1 MSLNLPIIPNGP
13 IGRICMIVRRALLLA
28 IGSALIAS
36 PAAAQSWKEK
46 YPELTMALV
55 PAEDATGVLARV
67 GPFADYLTR
76 ELGVKVTLRV
86 ANDYTAVIEGQ
97 KNRQI
102 HIGQYGPGSYARANS
117 LSGGNVVPFVTLRNS
132 GGVIGYYSVMY
143 VRSDSPYKSLDD
155 LKGKAL
161 GLVDVE
167 STSGFKAPTFFLSD
181 QGFPVDKHFKVSQ
194 TTGSH
199 ENAIFALAA
208 GTVDAAVNWWN
219 AEDDSNLNRMINKGM
234 LKKVDGTAMTLA
246 DFRIIW
252 KSPMLPGSP
261 FALLADMPEELKAA
275 IVKAFVDAPRKDKAA
290 FDALTDGK
298 VENFARVSVEDYV
311 ESIKMNLLLDDQR
324 KRRGK

>member
-1 MSLNLPIIPNGP
+1 MMN
-13 IGRICMIVRRALLLA
+13 RRLLFAGALALA
-28 IGSALIAS
+28 FAASSAS
-36 PAAAQSWKEK
+36 AQEWKAK
-46 YPELTMALV
+46 YPELVMALV
-55 PAEDATGVLARV
+55 PAENATGVLARV

-102 HIGQYGPGSYARANS
+102 HIGQYGPGSYARANAV
-117 LSGGNVVPFVTLRNS
+117 SGGNVVPFATLRNS

-143 VRSDSPYKSLDD
+143 VRADSEYKSIAD
-155 LKGKAL
+155 LKGKIL

-167 STSGFKAPTFFLSD
+167 STSGYKAPTFFLAD
-181 QGFPVDKHFKVSQ
+181 QGFPVEKHFRLAQ

-199 ENAIFALAA
+199 ENAIFALAT

-219 AEDDSNLNRMINKGM
+219 AEDDSNLRRMLTKGV
-234 LKKVDGTAMTLA
+234 LKKADGTPMTPA
-246 DFRIIW
+246 DFRIVW

-261 FALLADMPEELKAA
+261 FALLADMPEDLKAA
-275 IVKAFVDAPRKDKAA
+275 IVQAFVDAPRKNKAA

-298 VENFARVSVEDYV
+298 VENFARVSKEDYV
-311 ESIKMNLLLDDQR
+311 ESVKMNLWLDQQR
-324 KRRGK
+324 KHRGN

>member
-1 MSLNLPIIPNGP
+1 
-13 IGRICMIVRRALLLA
+13 MISRRLTFVGALALA
-28 IGSALIAS
+28 FTVSAAF
-36 PAAAQSWKEK
+36 AQDWKAK
-46 YPELTMALV
+46 YPELVMALV
-55 PAEDATGVLARV
+55 PAENATGVLARV

-102 HIGQYGPGSYARANS
+102 HIGQYGPGSYARANAV
-117 LSGGNVVPFVTLRNS
+117 SGGNVVPFATLRNS

-143 VRSDSPYKSLDD
+143 VRADSEYKSLAD
-155 LKGKAL
+155 LKGKIL

-167 STSGFKAPTFFLSD
+167 STSGYKAPTFFLAD
-181 QGFPVDKHFKVSQ
+181 QGFPIEKHFKLAQ
-194 TTGSH
+194 PTGSH
-199 ENAIFALAA
+199 ENAIFALAG

-219 AEDDSNLNRMINKGM
+219 AEDDSNLRRMLTKGV
-234 LKKVDGTAMTLA
+234 LKKADGTPMAPS

-261 FALLADMPEELKAA
+261 FALLADMPEDLKAA
-275 IVKAFVDAPRKDKAA
+275 IIQAFVDAPKKNKAA

-298 VENFARVSVEDYV
+298 VENFARVSKEDYV
-311 ESIKMNLLLDDQR
+311 ESVKMNLWLDEQR
-324 KRRGK
+324 KHRGN

>member
-1 MSLNLPIIPNGP
+1 MDT
-13 IGRICMIVRRALLLA
+13 RRTMF
-28 IGSALIAS
+28 ALIAGLALTAT
-36 PAAAQSWKEK
+36 PVAAQSWKQK
-46 YPELTMALV
+46 YPELVMALV
-55 PAEDATGVLARV
+55 PSENATGVLARV

-102 HIGQYGPGSYARANS
+102 HIGQYGPGSYARANTV
-117 LSGGNVVPFVTLRNS
+117 SGGNVIPFATLRNS

-143 VRSDSPYKSLDD
+143 VRSDSPYKSLND
-155 LKGKAL
+155 LKGTTL

-167 STSGFKAPTFFLSD
+167 STSGFKAPTFFLAD
-181 QGFPVDKHFKVSQ
+181 QGFPIDKTFKLAQ

-199 ENAIFALAA
+199 ENAIFALAG

-219 AEDDSNLNRMINKGM
+219 AEGDSNLDRMLTKGV
-234 LKKVDGTAMTLA
+234 LKKTDGTPMAIS

-261 FALLADMPEELKAA
+261 FALLADMPEDLKTA
-275 IVKAFVDAPRKDKAA
+275 IIQAFLDAPKKNKPA

-298 VENFARVSVEDYV
+298 VENFARVSKEDYV
-311 ESIKMNLLLDDQR
+311 ESVKMNLWLDDQR
-324 KRRGK
+324 KHRGN

>member
-1 MSLNLPIIPNGP
+1 
-13 IGRICMIVRRALLLA
+13 MISRRLILSGAAVLA
-28 IGSALIAS
+28 FAATAASA
-36 PAAAQSWKEK
+36 QDWKAK
-46 YPELTMALV
+46 YPELVMALV
-55 PAEDATGVLARV
+55 PSENATGVLARV

-102 HIGQYGPGSYARANS
+102 HIGQYGPGSYARANAVS
-117 LSGGNVVPFVTLRNS
+117 NGNVIPFVTLRNS

-143 VRSDSPYKSLDD
+143 VRADSEYKSIAD
-155 LKGKAL
+155 LKGKTL

-167 STSGFKAPTFFLSD
+167 STSGFKAPTFFLAD
-181 QGFPVDKHFKVSQ
+181 QGFPIEKHFKLAQ

-199 ENAIFALAA
+199 ENAIFALVG

-219 AEDDSNLNRMINKGM
+219 AEDDSNLRRMLTKGM
-234 LKKVDGTAMTLA
+234 LKKADGTAMTPS

-261 FALLADMPEELKAA
+261 FALLADMPEDLKTA
-275 IVKAFVDAPRKDKAA
+275 IVQAFVDAPKKDKVA

-298 VENFARVSVEDYV
+298 VENFARVSREDYV
-311 ESIKMNLLLDDQR
+311 ESVKMNLWLDEQR
-324 KRRGK
+324 KRKGN

>member
-1 MSLNLPIIPNGP
+1 MNT
-13 IGRICMIVRRALLLA
+13 RRTMF
-28 IGSALIAS
+28 ALIAGLALTAT
-36 PAAAQSWKEK
+36 PVAAQSWRQK
-46 YPELTMALV
+46 YPELVMALV
-55 PAEDATGVLARV
+55 PSENATGVLARV

-102 HIGQYGPGSYARANS
+102 HIGQYGPGSYARANTV
-117 LSGGNVVPFVTLRNS
+117 SGGNVIPFATLRNS

-143 VRSDSPYKSLDD
+143 VRSDSPYKSLND
-155 LKGKAL
+155 LKGKTL

-167 STSGFKAPTFFLSD
+167 STSGFKAPTFFLAD
-181 QGFPVDKHFKVSQ
+181 QGFPMDKNFKLAQ

-199 ENAIFALAA
+199 ENAIFALAG

-219 AEDDSNLNRMINKGM
+219 AEGDSNLDRMLTKGV
-234 LKKVDGTAMTLA
+234 LKRTDGTPMAIS

-261 FALLADMPEELKAA
+261 FALLADVPEDLKAA
-275 IVKAFVDAPRKDKAA
+275 IIQAFLDAPKKNKPA

-298 VENFARVSVEDYV
+298 VENFARVSKEDYV
-311 ESIKMNLLLDDQR
+311 ESVKMNLWLDEQR
-324 KRRGK
+324 KHKGN

>member
-1 MSLNLPIIPNGP
+1 
-13 IGRICMIVRRALLLA
+13 MISRR
-28 IGSALIAS
+28 LILS
-36 PAAAQSWKEK
+36 GAAALAFAATAASAQDWKAK
-46 YPELTMALV
+46 YPELVMALV
-55 PAEDATGVLARV
+55 PSENATGVLARV

-102 HIGQYGPGSYARANS
+102 HIGQYGPGSYARANAVS
-117 LSGGNVVPFVTLRNS
+117 NGNVIPFVTLRNS

-143 VRSDSPYKSLDD
+143 VRADSEYKSIAD
-155 LKGKAL
+155 LKGKTL

-167 STSGFKAPTFFLSD
+167 STSGFKAPTFFLAD
-181 QGFPVDKHFKVSQ
+181 QGFPIEKHFKLAQ

-199 ENAIFALAA
+199 ENAIFALAG

-219 AEDDSNLNRMINKGM
+219 AEDDSNLGRMLTKGM
-234 LKKVDGTAMTLA
+234 LKKADGTPMTPS

-261 FALLADMPEELKAA
+261 FALLADMPEDLKTA
-275 IVKAFVDAPRKDKAA
+275 IVQAFVDAPKKDKVA

-298 VENFARVSVEDYV
+298 VENFARVSREDYV
-311 ESIKMNLLLDDQR
+311 ESVKMNLWLDEQR
-324 KRRGK
+324 KRKGN

>member
-1 MSLNLPIIPNGP
+1 MS
-13 IGRICMIVRRALLLA
+13 VARRLLVTSIAAVGLMLA
-28 IGSALIAS
+28 IS
-36 PAAAQSWKEK
+36 PAPAQSWKEK
-46 YPELTMALV
+46 YPELVMALV
-55 PAEDATGVLARV
+55 PSENASGVLARV
-67 GPFADYLTR
+67 GPFADYLSR
-76 ELGVKVTLRV
+76 ELGVKVSLRI

-102 HIGQYGPGSYARANS
+102 HIGQYGPGSYARAHAV
-117 LSGGNVVPFVTLRNS
+117 SGGNVVPFATLRNS

-143 VRSDSPYKSLDD
+143 VRADSPYKSVED
-155 LKGKAL
+155 LKGKTL

-181 QGFPVDKHFKVSQ
+181 QGFPVEKHFKLAQ

-199 ENAIFALAA
+199 ENAIFALAG

-219 AEDDSNLNRMINKGM
+219 AEHDSNLDRMLTKGM
-234 LKKVDGTAMTLA
+234 LKKADGSAMTMA

-261 FALLADMPEELKAA
+261 FALLADMPEDLKAA
-275 IVKAFVDAPRKDKAA
+275 IIQAFVDAPKKNKPA

-298 VENFARVSVEDYV
+298 IENFARVSKEDYV
-311 ESIKMNLLLDDQR
+311 ESVKMNLWLDEQR
-324 KRRGK
+324 KRKGS

>member
-1 MSLNLPIIPNGP
+1 
-13 IGRICMIVRRALLLA
+13 MINRRGVLA
-28 IGSALIAS
+28 GLASCSFLSSSAF
-36 PAAAQSWKEK
+36 AQAWKSK
-46 YPELTMALV
+46 YPELVMALV
-55 PAEDATGVLARV
+55 PAENATGVLTRV
-67 GPFADYLTR
+67 GPFAEYLSR

-102 HIGQYGPGSYARANS
+102 HIGQYGPGSYARAKTV
-117 LSGGNVVPFVTLRNS
+117 SGGNVIPFVTLRNS

-143 VRSDSPYKSLDD
+143 VRADSPYKTLAD
-155 LKGKAL
+155 LKDKTL
-161 GLVDVE
+161 GFVDVE
-167 STSGFKAPTFFLSD
+167 STSGFKAPNFFLAE
-181 QGFPVDKHFKVSQ
+181 QGFPIERHFRLAQ

-219 AEDDSNLNRMINKGM
+219 AESDSNLVRMLTKGV
-234 LKKVDGTAMTLA
+234 LKKPDGSAMSET

-261 FALLADMPEELKAA
+261 FAFLADMPEELKAA
-275 IVKAFVDAPRKDKAA
+275 IIQAFVEAPRKDKAA

-298 VENFARVSVEDYV
+298 VENFGRVTKEDYV
-311 ESIKMNLLLDDQR
+311 ESVKMNLWLDEQR
-324 KRRGK
+324 KRRTN

>member
-1 MSLNLPIIPNGP
+1 MNTR
-13 IGRICMIVRRALLLA
+13 RIVFALLTVLA
-28 IGSALIAS
+28 MIAT

-46 YPELTMALV
+46 YPELVMALV
-55 PAEDATGVLARV
+55 PSENATGVLARV

-76 ELGVKVTLRV
+76 ELGVKVTLRI

-102 HIGQYGPGSYARANS
+102 HIGQYGPGSYARANTV
-117 LSGGNVVPFVTLRNS
+117 SGGNVIPFATLRNS

-155 LKGKAL
+155 LQGKTL

-167 STSGFKAPTFFLSD
+167 LTSGFKAPTFFLAD
-181 QGFPVDKHFKVSQ
+181 QGFPVEKTFKLAQ

-199 ENAIFALAA
+199 ENAIFALAS

-219 AEDDSNLNRMINKGM
+219 AEGDSNLDRMLTKGV
-234 LKKVDGTAMTLA
+234 LKTNDGAPMKIS

-261 FALLADMPEELKAA
+261 FALLADMPDDLKAA
-275 IVKAFVDAPRKDKAA
+275 IIQAFLDAPKKNKPA

-298 VENFARVSVEDYV
+298 VENFARVSKEDYAELV
-311 ESIKMNLLLDDQR
+311 KMNLWLDEQR
-324 KRRGK
+324 KRKAN